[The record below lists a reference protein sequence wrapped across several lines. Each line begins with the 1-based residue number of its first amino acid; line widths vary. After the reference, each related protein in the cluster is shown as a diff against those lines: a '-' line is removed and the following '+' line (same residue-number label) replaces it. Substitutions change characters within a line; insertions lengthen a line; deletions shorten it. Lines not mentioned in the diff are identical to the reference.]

1 MSEAMAAVERAVRFG
16 IKINKNE
23 EDSNKRVTYL
33 YDAAGMIP
41 AVMDFVEGT
50 FNYGSWGNVEFVKNN
65 YMEKAGS

>member
-1 MSEAMAAVERAVRFG
+1 MSEAMAAIERAVRFG

-41 AVMDFVEGT
+41 AVMDFVEGK
-50 FNYGSWGNVEFVKNN
+50 FNY
-65 YMEKAGS
+65 A

>member
-33 YDAAGMIP
+33 YDAARH
-41 AVMDFVEGT
+41 DT
-50 FNYGSWGNVEFVKNN
+50 CGNGFCRG
-65 YMEKAGS
+65 YI